1 MYKKERRIMS
11 LSQIP
16 FTKVR
21 RTDIA
26 CTTLQYLLF
35 CFYFFHFFFQYLFF
49 SLKLFQGFRP
59 PRKQQVPTA
68 ILSDAALPC
77 LPLGECGKGLQKQ
90 GLLGKTDR
98 WTAIIRVSCKARLK
112 QQWVT
117 FWSLV
122 QGLLL
127 PPVAHPWHNPP
138 AA

>member
-16 FTKVR
+16 FTKAR

-35 CFYFFHFFFQYLFF
+35 CFFHFFFQYLFF

-98 WTAIIRVSCKARLK
+98 
-112 QQWVT
+112 
-117 FWSLV
+117 
-122 QGLLL
+122 
-127 PPVAHPWHNPP
+127 
-138 AA
+138 